1 MNKFLNE
8 SIKTG
13 LDEKKIFHDYMK
25 DIQIPSKD
33 SLTFNGLFHNWN
45 AFARQKGFVDDAR
58 STDEEEVARHHIL
71 RTRHRNQI
79 AFGVKARKGER
90 TDVHV

>member
-1 MNKFLNE
+1 MK
-8 SIKTG
+8 
-13 LDEKKIFHDYMK
+13 KKIFHDYMK